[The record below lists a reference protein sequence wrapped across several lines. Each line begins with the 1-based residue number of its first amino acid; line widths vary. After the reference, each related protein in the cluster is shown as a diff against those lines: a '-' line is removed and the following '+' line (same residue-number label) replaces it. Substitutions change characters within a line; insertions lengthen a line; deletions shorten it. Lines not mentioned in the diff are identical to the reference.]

1 MTEANMVAT
10 GIQETRA
17 SCPCVISGES
27 DIIPHKEGYLSKIG
41 CFIAGIAAGATAL
54 AVTACLVD
62 NAENKQNAIDEDDAE
77 EQEGYGETDSDPSE
91 SE

>member
-17 SCPCVISGES
+17 SCPCVSSGES
-27 DIIPHKEGYLSKIG
+27 DIILHKEGYMSKIG

-62 NAENKQNAIDEDDAE
+62 NAENKQNAIDDDAE
-77 EQEGYGETDSDPSE
+77 EQEGYGATDSDPSVPE
-91 SE
+91 